1 MRSEAQERKA
11 AGRGMV
17 LCCKVDSKA
26 LALQMMLEPFE
37 PFSMSTGLTN
47 AGVHF
52 CGLGQLFGE
61 RWLCLKYTSFA
72 ELTPP
77 VPYTPAKMDLA

>member
-37 PFSMSTGLTN
+37 PFSMSTGLY
-47 AGVHF
+47 G
-52 CGLGQLFGE
+52 
-61 RWLCLKYTSFA
+61 
-72 ELTPP
+72 
-77 VPYTPAKMDLA
+77 